1 MRLRKLLTIGLL
13 SSQLL
18 NPLVAFAET
27 KTKDITNQDFLAF
40 VEQLKH
46 DNPKLEIVEDEPVTV
61 HTVEEAK
68 QKEDEQKV
76 QLETTN
82 TEVNAKLAEYAQKKK
97 EYDEAVEKYK
107 QDKITYDELW
117 TIYSVQKAQ
126 YDADVAHNEEL
137 KQENQRMTDEY
148 NAKKQQYDTD
158 LAAYNRRNQEIIDAT
173 NRNETKKTNWQND
186 VARITASNKQI
197 KDNYDK
203 QVADAKKAHDQEV
216 TRYEQEKSEYDQFVE
231 NNPVLL
237 DGSSR
242 GIVIRGNYNDSAR
255 SVDKGE
261 STVYKNWWI
270 ANNQSAVMG
279 TPDASQMN
287 FHNYGNGNT
296 TEYFKNVYTM
306 YDKDKLAEL
315 GYEYSLGDI
324 GVTNQTTMN
333 ITYKDSRVTEYDNQY
348 GHNYKLVAQGQVV
361 DNFLKFDLHNLG
373 TTAGGKKISAHV
385 TVSKWHQSRAS
396 AVYTFRKDGT
406 LGAFEDGARAT
417 YQFYDEETGQPIKLV
432 RMFVLGDL
440 EAGENLGVASNDIVK
455 ATVPIAPSDKARGV
469 TEGQEGYTK
478 VQQMNDYTTW
488 TYGDEHM
495 ANLNHSSLPNDPAT
509 VGNNYAVQ
517 RGISIGIFAGDTV
530 SASWSGA
537 GGGFGLNNQYIEF
550 KSEPTPP
557 ANFDVTAIP
566 TPHYEDVPA
575 EPTYET
581 VPTPL
586 TQPVAPE
593 APTLHPIVTP
603 TAPTEPSMAS
613 PVAPTNTPTEVSTVR
628 VRYKR
633 TLIVQYDTN
642 WVDEDG
648 NVLKDKVT
656 DNTTKEHG
664 DINNYAF
671 VKSTTDED
679 GNVTHIFRQYTTK
692 WVDEDG
698 KELKAPVKGSKTVEI
713 GDAIPEYY
721 YVETKRDDKDNVTY
735 VFRQV
740 KTSYVKDTDR
750 SELSPTEKGT
760 HPEKPIVDYSYTK
773 TETDDKGN
781 VTHIYRLLH
790 TIYVDEDGHEISPKE
805 EGQKNQK
812 SISGYVYTHT
822 EPNIREGVIKHIYRQ
837 VNTSWKTVDGTTLK
851 PTEKGVQDSGSFTG
865 YKLVRTDTTQDG
877 DVVHIFEKKNDVPT
891 GVTNDSR
898 LFLGLGGLSL
908 LGLGSLFAKKKKRDN
923 E

>member
-1 MRLRKLLTIGLL
+1 MKLRKLLTVGLL
-13 SSQLL
+13 TSTLL
-18 NPLVAFAET
+18 SPLTAFAET
-27 KTKDITNQDFLAF
+27 KTKDITDPNFLEF
-40 VEQLKH
+40 VEQLRRE
-46 DNPKLEIVEDEPVTV
+46 NPKLEIVEDEPITV
-61 HTVEEAK
+61 HTEEEAK
-68 QKEDEQKV
+68 QRESEQKV
-76 QLETTN
+76 TLETTK
-82 TEVNAKLAEYAQKKK
+82 TEVNEKLAEYAAQKKA
-97 EYDEAVEKYK
+97 YDEALEKYK

-117 TIYSVQKAQ
+117 TLYSAQKEK
-126 YDADVAHNEEL
+126 YDADIAKNKEL
-137 KQENQRMTDEY
+137 KAENERLTAEY

-158 LAAYNRRNQEIIDAT
+158 LAAYNQRNQEITDAT

-216 TRYEQEKSEYDQFVE
+216 TRYEQEKSEYDQFIE
-231 NNPVLL
+231 NNPILL

-242 GIVIRGNYNDSAR
+242 GIVIRGTYNDNAR

-270 ANNQSAVMG
+270 ATNQSAVMG

-287 FHNYGNGNT
+287 FHNYGNGNI

-324 GVTNQTTMN
+324 GVTNATTMN

-348 GHNYKLVAQGQVV
+348 GHNYKLVAQGQTV
-361 DNFLKFDLHNLG
+361 DGFLRFDLHNLG
-373 TTAGGKKISAHV
+373 TTASGKKISAHV

-478 VQQMNDYTTW
+478 VQQMNDYTAW

-495 ANLNHSSLPNDPAT
+495 ANLNHSNLPNDPAT
-509 VGNNYAVQ
+509 VGNNYSVQ
-517 RGISIGIFAGDTV
+517 RGSSIGIFAGDTV

-550 KSEPTPP
+550 KPEPTPP
-557 ANFDVTAIP
+557 TVWDESLIP
-566 TPHYEDVPA
+566 TPKYEKIPE
-575 EPTYET
+575 EPTYEE

-586 TQPVAPE
+586 ENPVKPE
-593 APTLHPIVTP
+593 EPTLNTIVEP
-603 TAPTEPSMAS
+603 TAPVEPNMAN
-613 PVAPTNTPTEVSTVR
+613 PVAPTNAPAEVENTEVRFRR
-628 VRYKR
+628 VQ
-633 TLIVQYDTN
+633 IVQYDTN
-642 WVDEDG
+642 WVDEEG
-648 NVLKDKVT
+648 NVLKNKVT
-656 DNTTKEHG
+656 GNTTQEHG
-664 DINNYAF
+664 DIDSYSF

-698 KELKAPVKGSKTVEI
+698 NELKTPVKGNKTVEI
-713 GDAIPEYY
+713 GDAIPQYY
-721 YVETKRDDKDNVTY
+721 YVETKKDDKDNVTY

-740 KTSYVKDTDR
+740 KTSYVSEGDNK
-750 SELSPTEKGT
+750 ELSPTEKGT
-760 HPEKPIVDYSYTK
+760 HPEKPIYDYSYTK

-781 VTHIYRLLH
+781 VTHIYKLLH

-805 EGQKNQK
+805 NGQKNQK
-812 SISGYVYTHT
+812 DIPGYAYRNT
-822 EPNIREGVIKHIYRQ
+822 EPNITEGVIKHIYRQ
-837 VNTSWKTVDGTTLK
+837 VKTSWQTTTGVELK
-851 PTEKGVQDSGSFTG
+851 ASENGVKEHGSFTG
-865 YKLVRTDTTQDG
+865 YKLVRTETLENG
-877 DVVHIFEKKNDVPT
+877 DVLHIFEKNDDIPT
-891 GVTNDSR
+891 GVNTNAGMFS
-898 LFLGLGGLSL
+898 LMGMLSL
-908 LGLGSLFAKKKKRDN
+908 LGLGAVVKNKKVRD
-923 E
+923 

>member
-1 MRLRKLLTIGLL
+1 MKLRKLLTIGLL

-40 VEQLKH
+40 VEQLKNN
-46 DNPKLEIVEDEPVTV
+46 NPKLEIVEDAPVTV

-68 QKEDEQKV
+68 QREDEQKV

-117 TIYSVQKAQ
+117 TIYSAQKAQ

-158 LAAYNRRNQEIIDAT
+158 LAAYNQRNQEITDAT

-203 QVADAKKAHDQEV
+203 QVADAKKAHQHLVDV
-216 TRYEQEKSEYDQFVE
+216 YEQENTEYEDFIA
-231 NNPVLL
+231 NNPKIIDLSDEGLVL
-237 DGSSR
+237 R
-242 GIVIRGNYNDSAR
+242 GVYDDAYKSH
-255 SVDKGE
+255 DKGE
-261 STVYKNWWI
+261 NTPYKNWWI
-270 ANNQSAVMG
+270 AANQSAIMR
-279 TPDASQMN
+279 TLPPAQMD
-287 FHNYGNGNT
+287 FHNYGGADPIK
-296 TEYFKNVYTM
+296 YFANVYTM
-306 YDKDKLAEL
+306 YDKDKLEEL
-315 GYEYSLGDI
+315 GYDYSLGNI
-324 GVTNQTTMN
+324 GINSNTTMN
-333 ITYKDSRVTEYDNQY
+333 VTYRDPRVTDYTDSY
-348 GHNYKLVAQGQVV
+348 GHNYKISGTGVV

-373 TTAGGKKISAHV
+373 TTESGKTISAHV
-385 TVSKWHQSRAS
+385 SVSKWKADFPS
-396 AVYTFRKDGT
+396 ATW
-406 LGAFEDGARAT
+406 T
-417 YQFYDEETGQPIKLV
+417 YQNTMLGGFGEEVRAKYDFYDESTGQPIKLV
-432 RMFVLGDL
+432 RMFEMIDM
-440 EAGENLGVASNDIVK
+440 EAGESMRIESNDKVK
-455 ATVPIAPSDKARGV
+455 MVVPIAPSDVSAGV
-469 TEGQEGYTK
+469 QEGTHGYNSVTNATESGATL
-478 VQQMNDYTTW
+478 VGNQTLANANFTV
-488 TYGDEHM
+488 M
-495 ANLNHSSLPNDPAT
+495 ANQPTTLDGKNDSTPLAMGIGAFTGSSLT
-509 VGNNYAVQ
+509 
-517 RGISIGIFAGDTV
+517 
-530 SASWSGA
+530 ASWSGA
-537 GGGFGLNNQYIEF
+537 GGGISLNTKYVRF
-550 KSEPTPP
+550 KEPPTPP

-586 TQPVAPE
+586 AQPVAPE

-613 PVAPTNTPTEVSTVR
+613 PVAPTNAPAEVSTVR

-664 DINNYAF
+664 DIDNYAF

-698 KELKAPVKGSKTVEI
+698 KELKTPVKGSKTVEI
-713 GDAIPEYY
+713 GDVIPEYY
-721 YVETKRDDKDNVTY
+721 YVKTEKDDKGNVTY
-735 VFRQV
+735 VYRQV

-760 HPEKPIVDYSYTK
+760 HPEKPIYDYSYTK

-790 TIYVDEDGHEISPKE
+790 TIFVDEDGHEISPKE
-805 EGQKNQK
+805 DGQKNQK
-812 SISGYVYTHT
+812 PISGYVYRNT
-822 EPNIREGVIKHIYRQ
+822 EPNISEGIIKHIYRQ
-837 VNTSWKTVDGTTLK
+837 VSTSWKTVDGTTLK

-865 YKLVRTDTTQDG
+865 YRLVRTETTQDG
-877 DVVHIFEKKNDVPT
+877 DVVHVFEKKNDVPT
-891 GVTNDSR
+891 GVTSDSR

>member
-1 MRLRKLLTIGLL
+1 ML

-117 TIYSVQKAQ
+117 TIYSAQKAQ

-137 KQENQRMTDEY
+137 KQENQRLTDEY

-158 LAAYNRRNQEIIDAT
+158 LAAYNLRNQEITDAT

-197 KDNYDK
+197 RDNYDK
-203 QVADAKKAHDQEV
+203 QVADAKKAHQHLVDV
-216 TRYEQEKSEYDQFVE
+216 YEQENTEYEDFIA
-231 NNPVLL
+231 NNPKIIDLSDEGLVL
-237 DGSSR
+237 R
-242 GIVIRGNYNDSAR
+242 GKYDDAYKSH
-255 SVDKGE
+255 DKGE
-261 STVYKNWWI
+261 NTPYKNWWI
-270 ANNQSAVMG
+270 AANQSAIMR
-279 TPDASQMN
+279 TLPPAQMD
-287 FHNYGNGNT
+287 FHNYGGADPVK
-296 TEYFKNVYTM
+296 YFANVYTM
-306 YDKDKLAEL
+306 YDKDKLEEL
-315 GYEYSLGDI
+315 GYDYSLGNI
-324 GVTNQTTMN
+324 GINSNTTMN
-333 ITYKDSRVTEYDNQY
+333 VTYRDPRVTDYTDSY
-348 GHNYKLVAQGQVV
+348 GHNYKISGTGVV

-373 TTAGGKKISAHV
+373 TTESGKTISAHV
-385 TVSKWHQSRAS
+385 SVSKWKADFPS
-396 AVYTFRKDGT
+396 ATW
-406 LGAFEDGARAT
+406 T
-417 YQFYDEETGQPIKLV
+417 YQNTMLGGFGEEVRAKYDFYDESTGQPIKLV
-432 RMFVLGDL
+432 RMFEMVDM
-440 EAGENLGVASNDIVK
+440 EAGESMGIETNDKVRMV
-455 ATVPIAPSDKARGV
+455 VPIAPSDVSAGV
-469 TEGQEGYTK
+469 QEGTHGYNSVTNATESGATL
-478 VQQMNDYTTW
+478 VGNQTLANANFTV
-488 TYGDEHM
+488 M
-495 ANLNHSSLPNDPAT
+495 ANQPTTLDGKNDSTPLAMGIGAFTGSSLT
-509 VGNNYAVQ
+509 
-517 RGISIGIFAGDTV
+517 
-530 SASWSGA
+530 ASWSGA
-537 GGGFGLNNQYIEF
+537 GGGISLNTKYVRF
-550 KSEPTPP
+550 KEPPTPP

-566 TPHYEDVPA
+566 TPHYEDVPT

-586 TQPVAPE
+586 VQPVAPE

-613 PVAPTNTPTEVSTVR
+613 PVAPTNAPAEVSTVR

-664 DINNYAF
+664 DIDNYAF

-692 WVDEDG
+692 WVDEEG
-698 KELKAPVKGSKTVEI
+698 NELKTPVKGNKTVEI
-713 GDAIPEYY
+713 GDAIPQYY
-721 YVETKRDDKDNVTY
+721 YVETKKDDKDNVTY

-740 KTSYVKDTDR
+740 KTSYVSEGDNK
-750 SELSPTEKGT
+750 ELSPTEKGT
-760 HPEKPIVDYSYTK
+760 HPEKPIYDYSYTK

-781 VTHIYRLLH
+781 VTHIYKLLH
-790 TIYVDEDGHEISPKE
+790 TIYVDEDGHEISSKE
-805 EGQKNQK
+805 NGQKNQK
-812 SISGYVYTHT
+812 DIPGYAYRNT
-822 EPNIREGVIKHIYRQ
+822 EPNVTEGVIKHIYRQ
-837 VNTSWKTVDGTTLK
+837 VKTSWQTTTGVELK
-851 PTEKGVQDSGSFTG
+851 ASEKGVKEHGSFTG
-865 YKLVRTDTTQDG
+865 YKLVRTETLENG
-877 DVVHIFEKKNDVPT
+877 DVLHIFEKNDDIPT
-891 GVTNDSR
+891 GVNTNAGMFS
-898 LFLGLGGLSL
+898 LMGMLSL
-908 LGLGSLFAKKKKRDN
+908 LGLGAVVKNKKVRD
-923 E
+923 

>member
-1 MRLRKLLTIGLL
+1 ML

-117 TIYSVQKAQ
+117 TIYSAQKAQ

-137 KQENQRMTDEY
+137 KQENQRLTDEY

-158 LAAYNRRNQEIIDAT
+158 LAAYNRRNQEITDAT

-216 TRYEQEKSEYDQFVE
+216 TRYEQEKSEYDQFIE
-231 NNPVLL
+231 NSPILL

-242 GIVIRGNYNDSAR
+242 GIVIRGTYNDSAR

-315 GYEYSLGDI
+315 LYEYSLGDI
-324 GVTNQTTMN
+324 GVTNATTMN

-373 TTAGGKKISAHV
+373 TTASGKKISAHV

-432 RMFVLGDL
+432 RMFVLSDL
-440 EAGENLGVASNDIVK
+440 EAGENIGVASNDIVK

-469 TEGQEGYTK
+469 TEGQEGYTR
-478 VQQMNDYTTW
+478 VQQMNDYTAW

-495 ANLNHSSLPNDPAT
+495 ANLNHSNLPNDPAT
-509 VGNNYAVQ
+509 VGNNYSVQ

-530 SASWSGA
+530 TASWSGA
-537 GGGFGLNNQYIEF
+537 GGGFGLNNKYVEF
-550 KSEPTPP
+550 KIEPTPP
-557 ANFDVTAIP
+557 AVWDESLIP
-566 TPHYEDVPA
+566 TPKYEKIPD
-575 EPTYET
+575 EPTYEE

-586 TQPVAPE
+586 ENPVKPE
-593 APTLHPIVTP
+593 EPTLNTIVEP
-603 TAPTEPSMAS
+603 TAPVEPNMAN
-613 PVAPTNTPTEVSTVR
+613 PVAPTNAPAEVENTEVRFRR
-628 VRYKR
+628 VQ
-633 TLIVQYDTN
+633 IVQYDTN

-656 DNTTKEHG
+656 GNTTQEHG
-664 DINNYAF
+664 DIDSYSL

-692 WVDEDG
+692 WVDEEG
-698 KELKAPVKGSKTVEI
+698 NELKTPVKGNKTVEI

-721 YVETKRDDKDNVTY
+721 YVETKKDDKDNVTY
-735 VFRQV
+735 VFRQA

-822 EPNIREGVIKHIYRQ
+822 EPNVREGVIKHIYRQ

>member
-1 MRLRKLLTIGLL
+1 ML

-117 TIYSVQKAQ
+117 TIYSAQKAQ

-148 NAKKQQYDTD
+148 NAKQQQYDTD

-203 QVADAKKAHDQEV
+203 QVADAKKAHQHLVDV
-216 TRYEQEKSEYDQFVE
+216 YEQENTEYEDFIANTPKIIDLSDEGLVLRGKYDDAYKSH
-231 NNPVLL
+231 
-237 DGSSR
+237 
-242 GIVIRGNYNDSAR
+242 
-255 SVDKGE
+255 DKGE
-261 STVYKNWWI
+261 NIPYKNWWI
-270 ANNQSAVMG
+270 AANQSAIMR
-279 TPDASQMN
+279 TLPPTQMD
-287 FHNYGNGNT
+287 FHNYGGADPVK
-296 TEYFKNVYTM
+296 YFANVYTM
-306 YDKDKLAEL
+306 YDKDKLEEL
-315 GYEYSLGDI
+315 GYDYSLGNI
-324 GVTNQTTMN
+324 GINSNTTMN
-333 ITYKDSRVTEYDNQY
+333 VTYRDPRVTDYTDSY
-348 GHNYKLVAQGQVV
+348 GHNYKISGTGVV

-373 TTAGGKKISAHV
+373 TTESGKTISAHV
-385 TVSKWHQSRAS
+385 SVSKWKADFPS
-396 AVYTFRKDGT
+396 ATW
-406 LGAFEDGARAT
+406 T
-417 YQFYDEETGQPIKLV
+417 YQNTMLGGFGEEIRAKYDFYDESTGQPIKLV
-432 RMFVLGDL
+432 RMFEMIDM
-440 EAGENLGVASNDIVK
+440 EAGESMGIESNDKVK
-455 ATVPIAPSDKARGV
+455 MVVPIAPSDVSAGV
-469 TEGQEGYTK
+469 QEGTHGYNSVTNATESGATL
-478 VQQMNDYTTW
+478 VGNQTLANANFTV
-488 TYGDEHM
+488 M
-495 ANLNHSSLPNDPAT
+495 ANQPTTLDGKNDSTPLAMGIGAFTGSSLT
-509 VGNNYAVQ
+509 
-517 RGISIGIFAGDTV
+517 
-530 SASWSGA
+530 ASWSGA
-537 GGGFGLNNQYIEF
+537 GGGISLNTKYVRF
-550 KSEPTPP
+550 KEPPTPP
-557 ANFDVTAIP
+557 ANFDSTAIP

-603 TAPTEPSMAS
+603 TAPTEPSMAN
-613 PVAPTNTPTEVSTVR
+613 PVAPTNAPAEVSTVR

-664 DINNYAF
+664 DIDNYAF

-698 KELKAPVKGSKTVEI
+698 NELKTPVKGNKTVEI
-713 GDAIPEYY
+713 GDAIPQYY
-721 YVETKRDDKDNVTY
+721 YVETKKDDKDNVTY

-740 KTSYVKDTDR
+740 KTSYVHEGDNK
-750 SELSPTEKGT
+750 ELSPTEKGT
-760 HPEKPIVDYSYTK
+760 HPEKPILDYSYTK
-773 TETDDKGN
+773 TETDDNGN

-790 TIYVDEDGHEISPKE
+790 TIYVDEDGHEISTKE
-805 EGQKNQK
+805 NGQKNQK
-812 SISGYVYTHT
+812 DIPGYAYRNT
-822 EPNIREGVIKHIYRQ
+822 EPNITEGVIKHIYRQ
-837 VNTSWKTVDGTTLK
+837 VKTSWQTTTGVELK
-851 PTEKGVQDSGSFTG
+851 ASEKGVKEHGTFTG
-865 YKLVRTDTTQDG
+865 YKLVRTETLENG
-877 DVVHIFEKKNDVPT
+877 DVLHIFEKNDDIPT
-891 GVTNDSR
+891 GVNANAGMFS
-898 LFLGLGGLSL
+898 LMGMLSL
-908 LGLGSLFAKKKKRDN
+908 LGLGVVVKNKRVRD
-923 E
+923 

>member
-1 MRLRKLLTIGLL
+1 ML

-27 KTKDITNQDFLAF
+27 KTKYITNQDFLAF

-117 TIYSVQKAQ
+117 TIYSAQKAQ

-158 LAAYNRRNQEIIDAT
+158 LAAYNQRNQEITDAT

-203 QVADAKKAHDQEV
+203 RVADAKKAHDQEV
-216 TRYEQEKSEYDQFVE
+216 TRYEQEKSEYDQFIE

-242 GIVIRGNYNDSAR
+242 GIVIRGTYNDSAR

-261 STVYKNWWI
+261 STAYKNWWI
-270 ANNQSAVMG
+270 ANNQSAVRG
-279 TPDASQMN
+279 APDASQMN

-348 GHNYKLVAQGQVV
+348 GHNYKLVAQGQTV
-361 DNFLKFDLHNLG
+361 DGFLRFDLHNLG
-373 TTAGGKKISAHV
+373 TTASGKKISAHV
-385 TVSKWHQSRAS
+385 TVSKWYQSRAS

-417 YQFYDEETGQPIKLV
+417 YQFYDEETRQPIKLV
-432 RMFVLGDL
+432 RMFVLSDL
-440 EAGENLGVASNDIVK
+440 ETGENLGIASNDIVK
-455 ATVPIAPSDKARGV
+455 AIVPIAPSDKARGV

-478 VQQMNDYTTW
+478 VQQMNDYTVW
-488 TYGDEHM
+488 TFGDEHM

-509 VGNNYAVQ
+509 VGNNYSVQ

-530 SASWSGA
+530 TASWSGA

-557 ANFDVTAIP
+557 SVWDKSSIP
-566 TPHYEDVPA
+566 TPKYEKVPN
-575 EPTYET
+575 EPTYEE

-586 TQPVAPE
+586 EKPVKPE
-593 APTLHPIVTP
+593 EPTLNTIVDP
-603 TAPTEPSMAS
+603 TAPVEPNMAN
-613 PVAPTNTPTEVSTVR
+613 PVAPTNAPAEVSTVR

-664 DINNYAF
+664 DIDNYAF

-698 KELKAPVKGSKTVEI
+698 KELKTPVKGSKTVEI

-721 YVETKRDDKDNVTY
+721 YVETKKDDKDNVTY
-735 VFRQV
+735 VYRQV

-760 HPEKPIVDYSYTK
+760 HPEKPIYDYSYTK

-781 VTHIYRLLH
+781 TTHIYRLLH
-790 TIYVDEDGHEISPKE
+790 TIFVDEDGHEISPKE
-805 EGQKNQK
+805 DGQKNQK
-812 SISGYVYTHT
+812 PISGYVYTHT
-822 EPNIREGVIKHIYRQ
+822 EPNISEGVIKHIYRQ

-865 YKLVRTDTTQDG
+865 YKLVRTETTQDG

-908 LGLGSLFAKKKKRDN
+908 LGLGSLFAKKKKRDDK
-923 E
+923 